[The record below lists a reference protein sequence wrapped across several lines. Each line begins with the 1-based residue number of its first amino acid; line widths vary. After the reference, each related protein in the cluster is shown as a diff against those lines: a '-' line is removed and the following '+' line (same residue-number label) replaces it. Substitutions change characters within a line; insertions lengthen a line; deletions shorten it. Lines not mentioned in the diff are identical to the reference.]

1 VSGPGPAAADPAS
14 PGSHPVDAG
23 GVHLRFDTPGLSDTE
38 VAAITVAL
46 LSASPGAAAPALHGA
61 AAWRH
66 AGMLE
71 AATDRRVRT
80 PAELRQPG

>member
-1 VSGPGPAAADPAS
+1 VSGPDPAATDPTPDPA
-14 PGSHPVDAG
+14 PVEAG
-23 GVHLRFDTPGLSDTE
+23 GLHLRISTPGIGDTE
-38 VAAITVAL
+38 VAAITVAV
-46 LSASPGAAAPALHGA
+46 LSATGGTAAPPRPGA

-71 AATDRRVRT
+71 AATARRVRV

>member
-1 VSGPGPAAADPAS
+1 MSGPDPAGTDPA
-14 PGSHPVDAG
+14 PGSAG
-23 GVHLRFDTPGLSDTE
+23 VEPSGLHLRISTPGVSDAE

-46 LSASPGAAAPALHGA
+46 LSAATGTAAPPRPGA

-80 PAELRQPG
+80 PGELRQPG

>member
-1 VSGPGPAAADPAS
+1 MTGPGPAAPDPTPAAAQVE
-14 PGSHPVDAG
+14 PGG
-23 GVHLRFDTPGLSDTE
+23 LHLRISTPGVSDAE
-38 VAAITVAL
+38 VAAITVAV
-46 LSASPGAAAPALHGA
+46 LSATTGAAAPPRPGA

>member
-1 VSGPGPAAADPAS
+1 MSGPDPTHAEPVSGPAPVEPA
-14 PGSHPVDAG
+14 
-23 GVHLRFDTPGLSDTE
+23 GVRLRISTPGVSDAE

-46 LSASPGAAAPALHGA
+46 LSATGAAPAPPRPGAAP
-61 AAWRH
+61 WRH

-71 AATDRRVRT
+71 AATARRVRT

>member
-1 VSGPGPAAADPAS
+1 MSGPDPATTD
-14 PGSHPVDAG
+14 P
-23 GVHLRFDTPGLSDTE
+23 TPGAAQAEPGGLRLRISTPGVSDAE
-38 VAAITVAL
+38 VAAITVAV
-46 LSASPGAAAPALHGA
+46 LSTTTGSAAPPRPGA

>member
-1 VSGPGPAAADPAS
+1 VSGPDPAATDPE
-14 PGSHPVDAG
+14 PGSAVGDAG
-23 GVHLRFDTPGLSDTE
+23 GLHLRISTPGVSDAE
-38 VAAITVAL
+38 VAAIAVAL
-46 LSASPGAAAPALHGA
+46 LSATAGAEALPRPGA

>member
-1 VSGPGPAAADPAS
+1 MSGPDVAASDPT
-14 PGSHPVDAG
+14 PGSAETEPG
-23 GVHLRFDTPGLSDTE
+23 GLHLRISTPGVSDTE

-46 LSASPGAAAPALHGA
+46 LSATGGAPAPPRPGA

>member
-1 VSGPGPAAADPAS
+1 MSGPATTPPDPTSEAAA
-14 PGSHPVDAG
+14 VDAG
-23 GVHLRFDTPGLSDTE
+23 GVHLRISTPGVSDTE

-46 LSASPGAAAPALHGA
+46 LSALPGAEAPARPGT

-66 AGMLE
+66 AGVLE
-71 AATDRRVRT
+71 AATARRVRT

>member
-1 VSGPGPAAADPAS
+1 MSGPGPAGTDPARGS
-14 PGSHPVDAG
+14 AEVEPGG
-23 GVHLRFDTPGLSDTE
+23 LHLRISTPGVSDAE

-46 LSASPGAAAPALHGA
+46 LSATTGTEAPPRPGA